1 MHVHMEVHLC
11 VRVRV
16 RVRVQV
22 MYEMKAAGFVPDSDT
37 YDALLLGCAK
47 HGEPVARLQAEAVGP
62 CSP

>member
-11 VRVRV
+11 VRV

-22 MYEMKAAGFVPDSDT
+22 MYEMKAAGFVPDSHT
-37 YDALLLGCAK
+37 YDALLLGCAE

>member
-1 MHVHMEVHLC
+1 MC
-11 VRVRV
+11 RVS
-16 RVRVQV
+16 VRVQV
-22 MYEMKAAGFVPDSDT
+22 MYEMKAAGFVPDSHT